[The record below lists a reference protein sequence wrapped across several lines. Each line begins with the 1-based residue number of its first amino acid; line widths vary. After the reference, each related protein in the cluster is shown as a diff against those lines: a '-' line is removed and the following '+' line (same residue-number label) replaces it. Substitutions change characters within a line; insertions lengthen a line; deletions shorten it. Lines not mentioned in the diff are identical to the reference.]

1 MAEKL
6 VVIMLNSDPDNP
18 AELFEP
24 IYHATIAASME
35 YHAEIILSGRAG
47 QLAIRRFAEKIPS
60 PRKTGETIY
69 DLLCEAYQNGVRLKA
84 SKFVV
89 QQWGDNLIP
98 EIDEVVSSGY
108 IVGEIMN
115 SNVTTLTY

>member
-6 VVIMLNSDPDNP
+6 VVILLNSDPDNP
-18 AELFEP
+18 TELFEP

-60 PRKTGETIY
+60 PRKAGETVY

>member
-6 VVIMLNSDPDNP
+6 VVILLNSNPDNP
-18 AELFEP
+18 TELFEP

-35 YHAEIILSGRAG
+35 YHAEIILSGHAG

-60 PRKTGETIY
+60 PRKEGESIY
-69 DLLCEAYQNGVRLKA
+69 DLLCEAYQNGVRIKA

-115 SNVTTLTY
+115 SNVITLTY